1 MSPQTLETATPVDAV
16 AATTGPVRLRNPHVA
31 ASLSIVPGLGHVYT
45 LQWRRAAFFLLAT
58 VLTLGPAILLIT
70 AGERVGTTLIDRR
83 QFTAFLLVAF
93 GSIIVFLALFLLGLA
108 FWASAVIDARRS
120 ALELS
125 EGRSTGGR
133 WWFFRL

>member
-1 MSPQTLETATPVDAV
+1 MTTQSLETAAPAEAV
-16 AATTGPVRLRNPHVA
+16 THTVVPRRRRNPQA
-31 ASLSIVPGLGHVYT
+31 AAALSVVPGLGHVYT

-58 VLTLGPAILLIT
+58 LLTMGPSILLIT

-108 FWASAVIDARRS
+108 FWASSVIDARRS
-120 ALELS
+120 AIELS
-125 EGRSTGGR
+125 EGRSTAGR

>member
-1 MSPQTLETATPVDAV
+1 MSPHGVEAAPVQQAGPAVVRRRNPQV
-16 AATTGPVRLRNPHVA
+16 AAAL
-31 ASLSIVPGLGHVYT
+31 SLIPGLGHAYT

-58 VLTLGPAILLIT
+58 LLTMGPAILLIT
-70 AGERVGTTLIDRR
+70 AGERLGTTLIDRK

-120 ALELS
+120 AKELS
-125 EGRSTGGR
+125 EGRSTDGR